1 VDPSAEDPT
10 LDAMAPPWPATEILP
25 GLWQSGH
32 PQPGQRWDAVIDL
45 DTSTPPLEDVDCYVH
60 WPIEDGPAV
69 PDRVVLIALADLV
82 RDLRKAGKQVLVH
95 CAGGI
100 NRSGL
105 LAAASL
111 IRDGMSPADA
121 IGTVRSRRPGALTN
135 QAFVAMLER
144 GL

>member
-1 VDPSAEDPT
+1 
-10 LDAMAPPWPATEILP
+10 
-25 GLWQSGH
+25 
-32 PQPGQRWDAVIDL
+32 VIDL
-45 DTSTPPLEDVDCYVH
+45 DTTTPPLEEVACYVH
-60 WPIEDGPAV
+60 WPIEDGPP
-69 PDRVVLIALADLV
+69 PDSVMLVALADLV

-111 IRDGMSPADA
+111 IRDGMAPGDA
-121 IGTVRSRRPGALTN
+121 IRTVRDRRPGALSN
-135 QAFVAMLER
+135 QQFIRLLER

>member
-1 VDPSAEDPT
+1 VDVTAPDPT
-10 LDAMAPPWPATEILP
+10 PGSQAPPWPATEILP

-45 DTSTPPLEDVDCYVH
+45 DTTTPPLQEVACYVH
-60 WPIEDGPAV
+60 WPIEDGPP
-69 PDRVVLIALADLV
+69 PDPVMLVALADLV
-82 RDLRKAGKQVLVH
+82 RDLRRAGKQVLVH

-105 LAAASL
+105 LAAASP
-111 IRDGMSPADA
+111 IRDGASPGEA
-121 IGTVRSRRPGALTN
+121 IRTVRSRRPGTLTN
-135 QAFVAMLER
+135 QQFVRLLKQ